1 MLIVF
6 PACFGDKKREY
17 HQFLMLPFF
26 SYKRFYFC
34 FFLRAQ
40 PSSLKSGSSPFSLL
54 LFFLLLSLLKNCF
67 QSSCFFGPKYGKLL
81 NAIRTALTEVD
92 GNATMDKL
100 NESGSF
106 ELNVEGQA
114 IELSK
119 DDVLIEMTQKEGFVA
134 SSDKGI
140 TVVLDTNL
148 TPELIEEGFVREVIS
163 KVQTMRKD
171 AGFEVMDKINLYVSG
186 NDKIAD
192 IVNKNAA
199 QVKTVVLAQDIITGK
214 TAGFEKE
221 WDING
226 EKVTLAVEKLA

>member
-1 MLIVF
+1 
-6 PACFGDKKREY
+6 
-17 HQFLMLPFF
+17 
-26 SYKRFYFC
+26 
-34 FFLRAQ
+34 
-40 PSSLKSGSSPFSLL
+40 
-54 LFFLLLSLLKNCF
+54 
-67 QSSCFFGPKYGKLL
+67 
-81 NAIRTALTEVD
+81 
-92 GNATMDKL
+92 MDKL

-106 ELNVEGQA
+106 KLNVEGQA

>member
-1 MLIVF
+1 MQS
-6 PACFGDKKREY
+6 E
-17 HQFLMLPFF
+17 Q
-26 SYKRFYFC
+26 
-34 FFLRAQ
+34 
-40 PSSLKSGSSPFSLL
+40 LL
-54 LFFLLLSLLKNCF
+54 QRL
-67 QSSCFFGPKYGKLL
+67 
-81 NAIRTALTEVD
+81 TA
-92 GNATMDKL
+92 MDKL

-106 ELNVEGQA
+106 ELNVEGQV

-192 IVNKNAA
+192 IVNKNAT